1 MLRPPKNSFLGT
13 PKEDSWVGLD
23 TSHQP
28 IFKHDPNEFLKFFYQ
43 SLEGKPEIL

>member
-1 MLRPPKNSFLGT
+1 MLAPPKNSFLGT

-28 IFKHDPNEFLKFFYQ
+28 SFKDDLNQFLKFFHQ
-43 SLEGKPEIL
+43 SLEGKTEIP